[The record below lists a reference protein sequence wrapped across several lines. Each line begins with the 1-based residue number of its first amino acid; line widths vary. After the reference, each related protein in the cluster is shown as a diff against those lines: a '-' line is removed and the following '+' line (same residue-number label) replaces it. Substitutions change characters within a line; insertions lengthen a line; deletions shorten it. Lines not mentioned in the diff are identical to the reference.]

1 MDTLELT
8 LFDVESKSSQIWSKL
23 RRNVRALV
31 HLKMCGAAQYKPN
44 RSKSTSRTFDR
55 GGVFVKACPMYVDRT
70 RTRMLQQSSSQRVG
84 ALSLIPSCLGIS
96 GHPSGSRQG
105 HPRYT
110 GARSA
115 GRPLVARTQFSTAVQ
130 CRNTPNIFQYM
141 FFFGLFSSKCFL
153 QLFSF
158 VHCYVAFCNFFHTF
172 HFFSLLFFFLQFLVI
187 FVFHVAAKRGDLALG

>member
-31 HLKMCGAAQYKPN
+31 QLEMCGASQYKPN
-44 RSKSTSRTFDR
+44 RPKSTARVFDR
-55 GGVFVKACPMYVDRT
+55 GGVFVKACPMLIA
-70 RTRMLQQSSSQRVG
+70 RTRMQQLKQSQQLQQQSSQRVG

-115 GRPLVARTQFSTAVQ
+115 GRPWVARSQFNTAVKEQ
-130 CRNTPNIFQYM
+130 KHGKHGSGAMSIQGKNV
-141 FFFGLFSSKCFL
+141 GSK
-153 QLFSF
+153 ST
-158 VHCYVAFCNFFHTF
+158 VDE
-172 HFFSLLFFFLQFLVI
+172 SLLCYDGP
-187 FVFHVAAKRGDLALG
+187 KK